1 MLICSGYRTKYPPFF
16 LVENLTDRALEAWKS
31 CPRKKLVAGTAVT
44 MCWNL
49 FSVKTRII
57 AGIYADMVHTV
68 GITL

>member
-1 MLICSGYRTKYPPFF
+1 MSIVQGARLNFLLF
-16 LVENLTDRALEAWKS
+16 LVEILRDRALEAWKS

-44 MCWNL
+44 MCWNM

-57 AGIYADMVHTV
+57 AGIYADMVYTV